1 MEPWLYYA
9 LMIAL
14 IYTIWTILQEY
25 IIKKHD
31 DCSCINFKIYIIAG
45 LIAFIYLLY
54 HVKSNECKHSKSLKE
69 VISYTD
75 NKVWIMILIIGI
87 LIIIATR
94 YWTFA
99 VINNGNSG
107 YVTAVTNISIVFI
120 TLYSS
125 YAYTSHLNMQKIL
138 GIILMLFGIGL
149 ISIDKKKIN

>member
-9 LMIAL
+9 LVIAI

-45 LIAFIYLLY
+45 LIAFLYLLY
-54 HVKSNECKHSKSLKE
+54 HVKSRECKHSKTITDVLKY
-69 VISYTD
+69 SD

-87 LIIIATR
+87 LVIIATR

-99 VINNGNSG
+99 VIDNGNSG

-125 YAYTSHLNMQKIL
+125 YAYTNRIDIQKIFGMIL
-138 GIILMLFGIGL
+138 TIIGIGL
-149 ISIDKKKIN
+149 ISIDKKNTK